1 MKRFN
6 RRNEQLADVAERASV
21 MADWLGAAAYP
32 AEELRTEWR
41 RFIWHQFHD
50 DLTGTSIP
58 RAYTF
63 SWNDELIAQDKFAN
77 LAASASGGVS
87 RALDTR
93 VKGTPVV
100 VYNPVAETRR
110 EIVEAEISAAS
121 EPRGVSAWS
130 PRGEPG
136 AGADSR
142 L

>member
-1 MKRFN
+1 
-6 RRNEQLADVAERASV
+6 

-63 SWNDELIAQDKFAN
+63 SWNDELIAQDKFAA
-77 LAASASGGVS
+77 LSATASGGVS

-100 VYNPVAETRR
+100 VYNPGRRNPPGDRRGGDRRGFRTARRVGLVAARR
-110 EIVEAEISAAS
+110 TG
-121 EPRGVSAWS
+121 P
-130 PRGEPG
+130 
-136 AGADSR
+136 GADSR